1 MIFRTLQGT
10 SLAVLTTA
18 FNRAFSDYMVPL
30 QMTEAQLQHKMAS
43 DGVRLDLSAG
53 AFKGDELI
61 GFILHGFDV
70 VEGKPQAYNAGTG
83 VLPEHRGQKI
93 TSHLYEFIV
102 PELKNAQIQQ
112 IQLEVIHGNVPAIK
126 TYEAIGF
133 EVTRQLDCYKGYL
146 TNEPVA
152 GADIRGLVSYDW
164 TLMKSFW
171 DWQPSWQNSIS
182 AVENVQRSNISL
194 GAWHGD
200 HLLAYLIYNPVSNRI
215 QQFAVHP
222 AHRRKGIGAAL
233 FYHVAQQAG
242 KELVLINID
251 HNSGET
257 ASFLQRLGLQKF
269 VGQYEMR
276 RLC

>member
-18 FNRAFSDYMVPL
+18 FNRAFSDYVVPL
-30 QMTEAQLQHKMAS
+30 QMTEEQLRNKIAS

-53 AFKGDELI
+53 AFEGDELI
-61 GFILHGFDV
+61 GFILHGYDM
-70 VEGKPQAYNAGTG
+70 VEGKPLAYNAGTG
-83 VLPEHRGQKI
+83 VLPAHRGQKI
-93 TSHLYEFIV
+93 TSRLYEFIL
-102 PELKNAQIQQ
+102 PELKNAKIHH

-133 EVTRQLDCYKGYL
+133 EVARQLDCYKGYL
-146 TNEPVA
+146 ANEPVT
-152 GADIRGLVSYDW
+152 GVDIRGLVSYDW

-171 DWQPSWQNSIS
+171 DWQPSWQNSIT
-182 AVENVQRSNISL
+182 AVENVKHSNISL
-194 GAWHGD
+194 GAWRDD

-222 AHRRKGIGAAL
+222 NHRRAGIASAL
-233 FYHVAQQAG
+233 FFHVAQQAG

-251 HNSGET
+251 HQSAET
-257 ASFLQRLGLQKF
+257 ASFLQKAGLQQF
-269 VGQYEMR
+269 VNQYEMIR
-276 RLC
+276 QL